1 MAVTLR
7 AALPIAGVAVAL
19 AVAPVALSSAAPFG
33 SHGVELA
40 PLVPTSPPPKG
51 GDLEI
56 VPLVPPKPTAPAVD
70 DLEIVPL
77 IPKKPPP
84 MIEIIRWKKKK
95 VKRPRYPDYTG
106 RQQTFNAY
114 LAGEQSAIMRWSIDV
129 DAAPGLCNRG
139 GVATVVYFAS
149 TRPVL
154 VSSARRSISD
164 LAIPVTINFAS
175 SLTYNPDK
183 DSCFGL
189 GPSPDCRLDAQ
200 SLPGTAMITTRGNGT
215 VTRSLYLSSLSVDE
229 TRAGSTCLSGLFGFP
244 EILGLGS
251 GGEDAPIP
259 WAVVNSRSQ
268 QNVTLGRAYGTAG
281 NQSSQGSTCY
291 HSRDSAGYA
300 CSFASTTRW
309 NLRLVRATQKQ
320 IAGLR

>member
-1 MAVTLR
+1 MTVTLR
-7 AALPIAGVAVAL
+7 TALPIAGLAAALVAVPA
-19 AVAPVALSSAAPFG
+19 ALSSAAPFG
-33 SHGVELA
+33 SHGVEA
-40 PLVPTSPPPKG
+40 VPLVPASPSPRAD
-51 GDLEI
+51 DLEI

-77 IPKKPPP
+77 VPKKPPP

-95 VKRPRYPDYTG
+95 VTRPRYPDYTS

-114 LAGEQSAIMRWSIDV
+114 LAGEQSAILRWSIDV
-129 DAAPGLCNRG
+129 EAAPGLCNRG

-154 VSSARRSISD
+154 VSAARRSISD
-164 LAIPVTINFAS
+164 MAIPVTINFAS
-175 SLTYNPDK
+175 SISHTPDRN
-183 DSCFGL
+183 SCFGL

-200 SLPGTAMITTRGNGT
+200 SLPGTAMISTRGNGT
-215 VTRSLYLSSLSVDE
+215 VTRSLRLTSLSVDE
-229 TRAGSTCLSGLFGFP
+229 SRVGSTCVSGLFGFP

-251 GGEDAPIP
+251 GYEDAPIP

-268 QNVTLGRAYGTAG
+268 QNVNLGRVYGTAG
-281 NQSSQGSTCY
+281 NQSTEGTTCY

>member
-1 MAVTLR
+1 MTVTLR
-7 AALPIAGVAVAL
+7 TALPIAGLAAALVAL
-19 AVAPVALSSAAPFG
+19 PAALSSAAPFG
-33 SHGVELA
+33 SHGVEA
-40 PLVPTSPPPKG
+40 VPLVPASPSPRAD
-51 GDLEI
+51 DLEI

-77 IPKKPPP
+77 VPKKPPP

-95 VKRPRYPDYTG
+95 VTRPRYPDYTS

-114 LAGEQSAIMRWSIDV
+114 LAGEQSAILRWSIDV
-129 DAAPGLCNRG
+129 EAAPGLCNRAG
-139 GVATVVYFAS
+139 YATVVYFAS

-154 VSSARRSISD
+154 VSAARRSIS
-164 LAIPVTINFAS
+164 IGSFPVTINFAS
-175 SLTYNPDK
+175 SVSHNPDRE
-183 DSCFGL
+183 SCL
-189 GPSPDCRLDAQ
+189 TLQPSTACRLDAQ
-200 SLPGTAMITTRGNGT
+200 GLPGTATISTRGNGT
-215 VTRSLYLSSLSVDE
+215 ATRSVYLSSLTIDE
-229 TRAGSTCLSGLFGFP
+229 RRAGSTCVSGLFGFP

-251 GGEDAPIP
+251 GDEDARIP

-268 QNVTLGRAYGTAG
+268 QNVNLGRVYGTAG
-281 NQSSQGSTCY
+281 NQSSPGTTCS
-291 HSRDSAGYA
+291 HEATGYA